1 MSPAAVKALPVSTI
15 KAILFQNHVRPG
27 AGVLEKAELV
37 DRVLTMIEDE
47 RQERARDEV
56 RRAEEEEEER
66 RFAEEARQAR
76 EQAKELLE
84 KRRQAAESVS
94 ADGNVRMSDRASTDP
109 MVGDTAEVS
118 KGGDIPLAEPS
129 KEEAKPLPPKAQAM
143 AAHLERTGL
152 CVICQ
157 DAEANMAII
166 DCGHLAMCRG
176 CSDLIMGST
185 RECPLCRTRIVTD
198 ARLLRI
204 FKA

>member
-37 DRVLTMIEDE
+37 DRVLTMVEDE

-118 KGGDIPLAEPS
+118 KGGDVPLAEPS

>member
-37 DRVLTMIEDE
+37 DRVLTMVEDE

>member
-109 MVGDTAEVS
+109 MVGDTAEIS

>member
-1 MSPAAVKALPVSTI
+1 
-15 KAILFQNHVRPG
+15 
-27 AGVLEKAELV
+27 
-37 DRVLTMIEDE
+37 
-47 RQERARDEV
+47 
-56 RRAEEEEEER
+56 
-66 RFAEEARQAR
+66 
-76 EQAKELLE
+76 
-84 KRRQAAESVS
+84 
-94 ADGNVRMSDRASTDP
+94 

-118 KGGDIPLAEPS
+118 KGGNVPLAEPS